1 MSLIQNVSDRML
13 FFNFMITAF
22 TKQ

>member
-13 FFNFMITAF
+13 IFNFMITAF